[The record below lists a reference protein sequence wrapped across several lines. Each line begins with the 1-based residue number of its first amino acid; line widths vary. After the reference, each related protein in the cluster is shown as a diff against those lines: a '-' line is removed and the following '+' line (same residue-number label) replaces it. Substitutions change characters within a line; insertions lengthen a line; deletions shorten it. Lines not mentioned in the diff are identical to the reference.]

1 MAQPPHFR
9 TDSESIDD
17 AIDLAYDALHD
28 IAAFVEV
35 ERLLGNGAG
44 IRRPS
49 APMLAASFAAGAIAC
64 LLVLF
69 AMGVI

>member
-1 MAQPPHFR
+1 MDLPPHFR

-28 IAAFVEV
+28 VAAFVEV
-35 ERLLGNGAG
+35 ERLMGNGAA

-49 APMLAASFAAGAIAC
+49 AQMLAASFAAGAIAC
-64 LLVLF
+64 LLILF
-69 AMGVI
+69 TMGVI

>member
-1 MAQPPHFR
+1 MAQSPHFR
-9 TDSESIDD
+9 TDSERIDD

-28 IAAFVEV
+28 IASFVEV
-35 ERLLGNGAG
+35 ERLMGNGAA

-49 APMLAASFAAGAIAC
+49 TQMLAASFGAGAIAC